1 METVKQTVKELLF
14 NNNERHKII
23 FLDILYLKL
32 KMAEKQ
38 NRLYFKTHIKLAINS
53 IDTLKE
59 ELIILENYYNI
70 ELIQCIELFNI
81 EIIDNLDIKEYI
93 DFNKFENSIKI
104 LDPGI
109 NYLREFYNI
118 K

>member
-1 METVKQTVKELLF
+1 MDRIETVKELLF
-14 NNNERHKII
+14 NNDERHKII
-23 FLDILYLKL
+23 ILDILYLKL
-32 KMAEKQ
+32 KMAEKEDP
-38 NRLYFKTHIKLAINS
+38 LYFKTHIKLAINS

-59 ELIILENYYNI
+59 ELIILEDYYNLS
-70 ELIQCIELFNI
+70 LIQCIELFNI

-93 DFNKFENSIKI
+93 VFNTYENNIKI
-104 LDPGI
+104 IDPGI